1 MTESNPTVSVNGKK
15 NTVVNM
21 FAGPG
26 AGKSTTAAAL
36 FTLLKLHQGIQCELV
51 PEFAKDLVWEER
63 NHTFKNQHYIFSK
76 QQHRI
81 WRVSQKVDIT
91 ITDSPILLSNIYR
104 YSMTSETFRAFVLEE
119 FERYNNINF
128 FIERTKR
135 YAKYGRNET
144 EEEARK
150 IDDIIKEYL
159 SRHNI
164 HYYTIEGNVSGIND
178 AASIILRHIGR
189 DSEYEIVKK

>member
-1 MTESNPTVSVNGKK
+1 MEKQII
-15 NTVVNM
+15 VNM
-21 FAGPG
+21 LAGPG

-63 NHTFKNQHYIFSK
+63 QHTLTNQNYVFSK

-91 ITDSPILLSNIYR
+91 ITDSPILLSCIYQR
-104 YSMTSETFRAFVLEE
+104 DVTTEKFKDYVLEE
-119 FERYNNINF
+119 FNGYNNLNF

-135 YAKYGRNET
+135 YVENGRNQT
-144 EEEARK
+144 KKEAIK
-150 IDDIIKEYL
+150 IDEIIKGYL
-159 SRHNI
+159 SENSI
-164 HYYTIEGNVSGIND
+164 YFYPIEGNMEGINV
-178 AASIILRHIGR
+178 ALNLILNEIGR
-189 DSEYEIVKK
+189 KSEFEIMRK

>member
-36 FTLLKLHQGIQCELV
+36 FTLLKLQQGIQCELV

-164 HYYTIEGNVSGIND
+164 HYCTIEGNVGGIND
-178 AASIILRHIGR
+178 AASIILRRIGR